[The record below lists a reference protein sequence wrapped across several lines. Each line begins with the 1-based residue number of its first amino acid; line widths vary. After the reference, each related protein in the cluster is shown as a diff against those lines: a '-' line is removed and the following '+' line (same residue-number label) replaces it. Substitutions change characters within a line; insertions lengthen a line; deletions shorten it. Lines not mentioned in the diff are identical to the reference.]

1 MNLYANEQAYTDL
14 EKGQNAYYT
23 YYHYSDKGFSVQ
35 TFISQGKAK
44 IGVKI
49 IDDEVKPLNFCT
61 EGTWSAK
68 DDKIKISSRDKKF
81 CRDC

>member
-35 TFISQGKAK
+35 KFISQGKATM
-44 IGVKI
+44 GVKI
-49 IDDEVKPLNFCT
+49 IDDDVTPFECT
-61 EGTWSAK
+61 DGTWSGK
-68 DDKIKISSRDKKF
+68 DNKITISSKEKKF
-81 CRDC
+81 CTGC